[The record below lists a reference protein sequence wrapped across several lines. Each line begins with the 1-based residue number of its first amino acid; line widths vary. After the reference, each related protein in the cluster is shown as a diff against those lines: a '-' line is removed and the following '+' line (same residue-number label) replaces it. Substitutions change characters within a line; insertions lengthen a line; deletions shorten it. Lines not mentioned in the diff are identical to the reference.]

1 MNTIYVSVRP
11 EETRMGTVEDDQ
23 LRDYAVERRSTDN
36 LVGNVYRG
44 RVSNVVPGIQAA
56 FVDMGTGKN
65 GFLTLKKG
73 EKLWEGQMLLVQVVK
88 DARGNKGPAVTR
100 EITLPGRYVVLE
112 PYGSRVSLSRK
123 ISCKTKRKVL
133 REWAETLLPD
143 HMGLVLRTAA
153 AHAEESEIRADLEQL
168 LHNWEVL
175 LRRSKVGRGPGLLY
189 RELDLAIRLVRDYV
203 TDKVERI
210 IVDEEKT
217 CQRLQEMLREMGLPQ
232 IQVKLYRGRED
243 LFSFYRLD
251 KDIESLSDRVVW
263 LPGGGYLVF
272 DYTEAMTVIDVNSGK
287 FSTGPDRDA
296 TSLATNREA
305 AREIARQLRLRDIGG
320 IIVADFIDM
329 DREEEQAEI
338 LQILKREFA
347 SDKMKPK
354 VIDLTHLNLV
364 EMTRMKARK
373 NLSSILYSTCPLCG
387 GSGRVESPETVYV
400 EIRRRLRS
408 SFAQGNMSH
417 SLLLT
422 VHPHVYSWLRQ
433 QGLQDMEQE
442 FHCSLKLAS
451 DPALEMGVF
460 TLLAVDHEPS
470 SREEAGE

>member
-1 MNTIYVSVRP
+1 M
-11 EETRMGTVEDDQ
+11 
-23 LRDYAVERRSTDN
+23 
-36 LVGNVYRG
+36 
-44 RVSNVVPGIQAA
+44 
-56 FVDMGTGKN
+56 
-65 GFLTLKKG
+65 
-73 EKLWEGQMLLVQVVK
+73 
-88 DARGNKGPAVTR
+88 
-100 EITLPGRYVVLE
+100 
-112 PYGSRVSLSRK
+112 
-123 ISCKTKRKVL
+123 
-133 REWAETLLPD
+133 
-143 HMGLVLRTAA
+143 
-153 AHAEESEIRADLEQL
+153 
-168 LHNWEVL
+168 
-175 LRRSKVGRGPGLLY
+175 
-189 RELDLAIRLVRDYV
+189 
-203 TDKVERI
+203 
-210 IVDEEKT
+210 
-217 CQRLQEMLREMGLPQ
+217 
-232 IQVKLYRGRED
+232 
-243 LFSFYRLD
+243 
-251 KDIESLSDRVVW
+251 
-263 LPGGGYLVF
+263 
-272 DYTEAMTVIDVNSGK
+272 
-287 FSTGPDRDA
+287 
-296 TSLATNREA
+296 
-305 AREIARQLRLRDIGG
+305 
-320 IIVADFIDM
+320 ADFIDM

-373 NLSSILYSTCPLCG
+373 NLSSILYATCPLCG

>member
-11 EETRMGTVEDDQ
+11 EETRMGMVEGDQ
-23 LRDYAVERRSTDN
+23 LRDYAVERNSTDN
-36 LVGNVYRG
+36 LVGNVYRA

-56 FVDMGTGKN
+56 FVDLNTGKN

-73 EKLWEGQMLLVQVVK
+73 EKLSEGQMLLVQVIK

-123 ISCKTKRKVL
+123 ISCKTKRKEL
-133 REWAETLLPD
+133 REWARELLPD

-153 AHAEESEIRADLEQL
+153 AHAEKNEIRADLEQL
-168 LHNWEVL
+168 LHNWDVL

-203 TDKVERI
+203 TDQVERI
-210 IVDEEKT
+210 IVDDEKT
-217 CQRLQEMLREMGLPQ
+217 CTRLQEMLRDMGLPQ
-232 IQVKLYRGRED
+232 IQVKQYRGQED
-243 LFSFYRLD
+243 LFSFYHLD

-373 NLSSILYSTCPLCG
+373 NLSSILYASCPMCG

-408 SFAQGNMSH
+408 SFLHGNMSH

-422 VHPHVYSWLRQ
+422 VHPLVYSWLRQ
-433 QGLQDMEQE
+433 QGLQDMERE
-442 FHCSLKLAS
+442 FHCTLKLAS
-451 DPALEMGVF
+451 DPALETGVF
-460 TLLAVDHEPS
+460 TLLTVDHEPPG
-470 SREEAGE
+470 REEAGK